1 MACDLAW
8 CVDAHVYL
16 ALCSF
21 PSCSPASSLPVR
33 FARSDRQPAGD
44 WQMDEDDARKDEDRA
59 FILRLPPD
67 RAREVRQ
74 MLADNNFRDIRLHV
88 DPAAD
93 RHVV

>member
-1 MACDLAW
+1 
-8 CVDAHVYL
+8 
-16 ALCSF
+16 
-21 PSCSPASSLPVR
+21 
-33 FARSDRQPAGD
+33 
-44 WQMDEDDARKDEDRA
+44 MDEDDSRKDEDRA

-74 MLADNNFRDIRLHV
+74 MLADNNFQDIRLHV